1 MEGIDHGGYENTGL
15 GIASRNEHVDIVQ
28 YLLSLPQINV
38 AALNKYG
45 YNALHLAAWKN
56 QKNLDVIKLLL
67 SHKTCS
73 NLVLHAKANIGANP
87 LGLAQEYN
95 NTNIKNDIVD
105 LLVSKGGKSKEEI
118 IALKK
123 RLETI
128 DAKYI
133 EEFPNNHAIS
143 PFIIAC
149 QHGRLEDVQTFIESG
164 LDVNIVGKSDDGS
177 FYTGL
182 SAASRYE
189 QIEVVK
195 FLLQLPDINVNIAA
209 DEDGY
214 NSLHYADRTF
224 FVLNLDYF
232 DNNLVC
238 CCTKDVLNTETSLGD
253 TPLTFADGNG
263 LNRFKY
269 LDGNN
274 ISDVETEI
282 VHLLKVKMGRMD
294 TMTINNEG

>member
-1 MEGIDHGGYENTGL
+1 ML
-15 GIASRNEHVDIVQ
+15 
-28 YLLSLPQINV
+28 
-38 AALNKYG
+38 
-45 YNALHLAAWKN
+45 
-56 QKNLDVIKLLL
+56 
-67 SHKTCS
+67 HKTCS

-95 NTNIKNDIVD
+95 NTNIKNDIVE

-214 NSLHYADRTF
+214 NSLHYA
-224 FVLNLDYF
+224 VSCKKQNLELIKLLLNHTT
-232 DNNLVC
+232 
-238 CCTKDVLNTETSLGD
+238 CTKDVLNTETSLGD